1 MSGIIGIQQRFKQGI
16 ELDCSEVLRS
26 GDLRNVGVTSSGSNG
41 PLQANKKHSFH
52 NWRGKERR
60 EALSIP
66 GAERSPEGRGSEHGA
81 LLVYEPRGAA
91 QAGLTGGADRSSRLR
106 RETNVRKEE
115 QPKAEP
121 LNLEVEN
128 SVFSGHCLQQPRK
141 QQELSA
147 ARVRDSNAAGKDECS
162 PANSEVAP
170 GGYPEASAHGRPLSS
185 DWEKGRGHGKAGM
198 ESEEGTA
205 F

>member
-1 MSGIIGIQQRFKQGI
+1 M
-16 ELDCSEVLRS
+16 
-26 GDLRNVGVTSSGSNG
+26 TSSGSNG

-81 LLVYEPRGAA
+81 LLVYAPRGAA

-106 RETNVRKEE
+106 RETNVRKED
-115 QPKAEP
+115 QPKAVP

-128 SVFSGHCLQQPRK
+128 LVLSGHVCCNLGSSKSCQRVGGTARK
-141 QQELSA
+141 RVKSDRSWIRSVTKSRRHFRWKGRVLPGHPNRAQA
-147 ARVRDSNAAGKDECS
+147 ATQSECAWRHS
-162 PANSEVAP
+162 
-170 GGYPEASAHGRPLSS
+170 SS
-185 DWEKGRGHGKAGM
+185 DWRNAGGHGKAGM
-198 ESEEGTA
+198 ESEEGTEI
-205 F
+205 

>member
-1 MSGIIGIQQRFKQGI
+1 MEFRSF
-16 ELDCSEVLRS
+16 CVLEF
-26 GDLRNVGVTSSGSNG
+26 G

-52 NWRGKERR
+52 KWRGKERR
-60 EALSIP
+60 EALSIL
-66 GAERSPEGRGSEHGA
+66 GAKRSPEGRGSEHGA
-81 LLVYEPRGAA
+81 LLIYEPRGAA

-106 RETNVRKEE
+106 RETNVRKED
-115 QPKAEP
+115 QPRAEP

-128 SVFSGHCLQQPRK
+128 SVFSGHCSQQPRK

-170 GGYPEASAHGRPLSS
+170 GGYPEAGAHGRHSSS
-185 DWEKGRGHGKAGM
+185 D
-198 ESEEGTA
+198 
-205 F
+205 